1 MALNLDTLRTCNIVL
16 IETIFAN
23 HGLFLLSGE
32 TENETTQFKI
42 ENNGTPQLSE
52 NMQSKIQIQ
61 QFTIKE
67 QLYLELS
74 RNVLSKLAT
83 H

>member
-1 MALNLDTLRTCNIVL
+1 MALNLDTLCTCNTVL

-32 TENETTQFKI
+32 TENETTQIKN
-42 ENNGTPQLSE
+42 ENGTPQLSE